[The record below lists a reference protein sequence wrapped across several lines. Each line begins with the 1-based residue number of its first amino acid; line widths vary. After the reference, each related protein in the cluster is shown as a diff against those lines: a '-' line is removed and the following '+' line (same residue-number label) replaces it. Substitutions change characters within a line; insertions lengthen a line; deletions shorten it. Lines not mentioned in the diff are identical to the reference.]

1 MIIYENEELIIP
13 AGIGPTVNTPTGA
26 VITEKKTVTI
36 TRNGITNVVPG
47 SGFNGLSECNIIT
60 EVPTQLNNQKI
71 NVEYTDNGTYKIH
84 PDINHTGIEE
94 VTVQVSTPLPTLQTL
109 TVDCST
115 NAQIIV
121 PDSSFYGLS
130 RVNINPI
137 NGQSKTVT
145 STNVIQ
151 TVRPDEGFD
160 ALSYVTVAP
169 INGQE
174 KRVSAT
180 NQEQTITA
188 DLPFY
193 ALGSVIVNP
202 IDGQEKRVSATNQEQ
217 TITADLPFYAL
228 GSVIVNPID
237 GQTKVVTPSTQEQT
251 ITPDL
256 PYYALGNVIVNAA
269 PTEAKTVK
277 SSDSQQVV
285 TPSGNNVGLSSVT
298 VNPYIL
304 DDKTVDSSTNSQ
316 IITSSEDGL
325 ASVTINPYVLDNKT
339 VDSSTVTQVITSDK
353 DGLQSVT
360 INPYVLESKT
370 VNPSWVDQTITS
382 SANKDGLSSVKVNKV
397 TSDIDPN
404 IAPNNIK
411 LGVSILGV
419 TGQYDPISGIT
430 TQAVNVDSSTNAQK
444 ITATTADYLAEV
456 NIAPYFLDSKTV
468 DASTN
473 DQVVT
478 SDVDGLSSVTVHK
491 AKLQTKSINNYTN
504 ETTDISKTGKFVY
517 IYPDTNYLG
526 FNRIRGSY
534 IYTGRMTVDASTND
548 VVYTRRDYFQQPP
561 YNLSSDFASSYTRIK
576 DVKVNKVTAAIDSNI
591 QAGNIKSGVTILG
604 VTGNFQGGDLTTMTV
619 DSSSNGATYYVPN
632 GYYGFSQFSVEPYT
646 LQDKT
651 VNASTISQNIT
662 ADNDYNGLG
671 TVTIKPVTASI
682 DSDIK
687 ASNIK
692 QGVTILGV
700 NGSVVEAEYDAIY
713 ARLQA
718 F

>member
-47 SGFNGLSECNIIT
+47 SGFTGLSECNIIT
-60 EVPTQLNNQKI
+60 EVPTQINNQKV

-202 IDGQEKRVSATNQEQ
+202 IDGQ
-217 TITADLPFYAL
+217 
-228 GSVIVNPID
+228 
-237 GQTKVVTPSTQEQT
+237 TKVVTPSTQEQT

-325 ASVTINPYVLDNKT
+325 ASVTINPYVLDSKT
-339 VDSSTVTQVITSDK
+339 VDSSTVTQIITSDE

-370 VNPSWVDQTITS
+370 VNPSWVDQTITP

-419 TGQYDPISGIT
+419 TGQYDPVSGIT
-430 TQAVNVDSSTNAQK
+430 TQTVNVDSSINAQK

-478 SDVDGLSSVTVHK
+478 SDVDGLSSVTVRK

-534 IYTGRMTVDASTND
+534 IYTDRMTVDASTND
-548 VVYTRRDYFQQPP
+548 VVYTRRNYFQQPP

-604 VTGNFQGGDLTTMTV
+604 VTGTFQGGDLTTMTV
-619 DSSSNGATYYVPN
+619 NPSTSPVTYSVPE
-632 GYYGFSQFSVEPYT
+632 GYYGISQFTVQPYT
-646 LQDKT
+646 LQNKT
-651 VNASTISQNIT
+651 VTPSKSVQQIT
-662 ADNDYNGLG
+662 ADSQYNGLG
-671 TVTIKPVTASI
+671 TVTVNATTASV
-682 DSDIK
+682 DSNIQ

-692 QGVTILGV
+692 NGVTILGV
-700 NGSVVEAEYDAIY
+700 TGSVIEAEYDEIY

>member
-13 AGIGPTVNTPTGA
+13 TGIGPTVNTPTGA

-47 SGFNGLSECNIIT
+47 SGFTGLSECNIIT
-60 EVPTQLNNQKI
+60 EVPTQINNQKV

-193 ALGSVIVNP
+193 ALGSVI
-202 IDGQEKRVSATNQEQ
+202 I
-217 TITADLPFYAL
+217 
-228 GSVIVNPID
+228 NPID
-237 GQTKVVTPSTQEQT
+237 GQTKVVTPSTQDQT

-256 PYYALGNVIVNAA
+256 PYYALGNVIVTAA

-339 VDSSTVTQVITSDK
+339 VDSSTVTQVITSDE

-360 INPYVLESKT
+360 INPYVLESKI
-370 VNPSWVDQTITS
+370 VNPSWVDQTITP

-456 NIAPYFLDSKTV
+456 NIAPYVLDSKTV

-478 SDVDGLSSVTVHK
+478 SDVDGLSSVTVNK
-491 AKLQTKSINNYTN
+491 AKLQTKNINNYTN
-504 ETTDISKTGKFVY
+504 ETTDISKTGKLVY

-534 IYTGRMTVDASTND
+534 IYTARMTVDASTND

-561 YNLSSDFASSYTRIK
+561 YNLSSDFASYDTRIK

-591 QAGNIKSGVTILG
+591 QSGNIKSGVTILG
-604 VTGNFQGGDLTTMTV
+604 VTGNFQGGDLTTITV
-619 DSSSNGATYYVPN
+619 DSSINSATYYVPN
-632 GYYGFSQFSVEPYT
+632 GYYGFSQFSVEPYV

-651 VNASTISQNIT
+651 VNASTISQRIT

-700 NGSVVEAEYDAIY
+700 NGSVVEAEYDEIY

>member
-1 MIIYENEELIIP
+1 MIIYENEELVIP
-13 AGIGPTVNTPTGA
+13 SGIGPTVNTPTGA

-47 SGFNGLSECNIIT
+47 SGFTGLSECNIIT
-60 EVPTQLNNQKI
+60 EVPTQINNQKV

-202 IDGQEKRVSATNQEQ
+202 IDGQ
-217 TITADLPFYAL
+217 
-228 GSVIVNPID
+228 
-237 GQTKVVTPSTQEQT
+237 TKVVTPSTQEQT

-277 SSDSQQVV
+277 SSDTQQVV

-304 DDKTVDSSTNSQ
+304 DDKTVDSSTVTQ

-339 VDSSTVTQVITSDK
+339 VDSSTVTQVITSDE

-370 VNPSWVDQTITS
+370 VNPSWVDQTITP

-419 TGQYDPISGIT
+419 TGQYDPVSGIT

-456 NIAPYFLDSKTV
+456 NIAPYVLDSKTV

-478 SDVDGLSSVTVHK
+478 SDVDGLSSVTVRK

-504 ETTDISKTGKFVY
+504 ETTDISKTGKPVY

-534 IYTGRMTVDASTND
+534 IYTARMTVDASTND

-561 YNLSSDFASSYTRIK
+561 YNLSSDFANSYTRIR

-591 QAGNIKSGVTILG
+591 QPGNIKSGVSILG
-604 VTGNFQGGDLTTMTV
+604 VTGTFQGGDLTTMTV
-619 DSSSNGATYYVPN
+619 NPSTSPVTYSVPE
-632 GYYGFSQFSVEPYT
+632 GYYGISQFTVQPYT
-646 LQDKT
+646 LQNKT
-651 VNASTISQNIT
+651 VTPSKSVQQIT
-662 ADNDYNGLG
+662 ADSQYNGLG
-671 TVTIKPVTASI
+671 TVTVNATTSSV
-682 DSDIK
+682 DSNIQ

-692 QGVTILGV
+692 NGVTILGV
-700 NGSVVEAEYDAIY
+700 TGSVIEAEYDEIY

>member
-1 MIIYENEELIIP
+1 MIIYEDEELVIP
-13 AGIGPTVNTPTGA
+13 SGIGPTVNTESGE
-26 VITEKKTVTI
+26 VILDRKTVSI
-36 TRNGITNVVPG
+36 TKNGTVKVVPG
-47 SGFNGLSECNIIT
+47 SGYNGISECNIIT
-60 EVPTQLNNQKI
+60 NVPTQINNQGKEI
-71 NVEYTDNGTYKIH
+71 TCQSNGNYTVV
-84 PDINHTGIEE
+84 PDINHTGLDN
-94 VTVQVSTPLPTLQTL
+94 VKVKVRVPDPVYQTKTVS
-109 TVDCST
+109 ST
-115 NAQIIV
+115 NQ
-121 PDSSFYGLS
+121 
-130 RVNINPI
+130 
-137 NGQSKTVT
+137 T
-145 STNVIQ
+145 Q
-151 TVRPDEGFD
+151 TVGPDEGFD
-160 ALSYVTVAP
+160 AINNIIVAP
-169 INGQE
+169 INGQ
-174 KRVSAT
+174 
-180 NQEQTITA
+180 N
-188 DLPFY
+188 
-193 ALGSVIVNP
+193 
-202 IDGQEKRVSATNQEQ
+202 
-217 TITADLPFYAL
+217 
-228 GSVIVNPID
+228 
-237 GQTKVVTPSTQEQT
+237 KVVLPTTQSQT
-251 ITPDL
+251 VIADL
-256 PYYALGNVIVNAA
+256 PYYALSSVIVQAA
-269 PTEAKTVK
+269 PTEERTIK
-277 SSDSQQVV
+277 SSNSQQVV

-298 VNPYIL
+298 VDPYIL
-304 DDKTVDSSTNSQ
+304 DDKTVDSSTVTQ
-316 IITSSEDGL
+316 VITSSEDGL

-370 VNPSWVDQTITS
+370 VNPSWVDQTITP

-430 TQAVNVDSSTNAQK
+430 TQTVNVDSSTSAQK

-456 NIAPYFLDSKTV
+456 NIAPYVLDSKTV

-478 SDVDGLSSVTVHK
+478 SDVDGLSSVTVRK
-491 AKLQTKSINNYTN
+491 AKLQTKNINNYTN
-504 ETTDISKTGKFVY
+504 ETTDISKAGRSVY
-517 IYPDTNYLG
+517 IYPDNNYLG
-526 FNRIRGSY
+526 FNRIWGNY
-534 IYTGRMTVDASTND
+534 IYTARMTVDASTND

-561 YNLSSDFASSYTRIK
+561 YNLSSGIADSYTRIK

-604 VTGNFQGGDLTTMTV
+604 VTGNFQGGDLTTITV
-619 DSSSNGATYYVPN
+619 DSSINGATYYVPD
-632 GYYGFSQFSVEPYT
+632 GYYGFSQFSVEPYV

-651 VNASTISQNIT
+651 VNASTISQRIT
-662 ADNDYNGLG
+662 ADNEYNGLG

-700 NGSVVEAEYDAIY
+700 NGSVVEADYDAIY

>member
-47 SGFNGLSECNIIT
+47 SGFTGLSECNIIT
-60 EVPTQLNNQKI
+60 EVPTQINNQKV

-193 ALGSVIVNP
+193 ALGSVI
-202 IDGQEKRVSATNQEQ
+202 I
-217 TITADLPFYAL
+217 
-228 GSVIVNPID
+228 NPID

-304 DDKTVDSSTNSQ
+304 DDKTVDSSTATQ
-316 IITSSEDGL
+316 VITSSEDGL

-339 VDSSTVTQVITSDK
+339 VDSSTVTQVITSDE

-370 VNPSWVDQTITS
+370 VNPSWVDQTITP

-419 TGQYDPISGIT
+419 TGQYDPVSGIT

-491 AKLQTKSINNYTN
+491 AKLQTKRINNYTN
-504 ETTDISKTGKFVY
+504 ETTDISKTGKSVY

-526 FNRIRGSY
+526 FNRIAGSY
-534 IYTGRMTVDASTND
+534 IYTARMTVDASTND

-561 YNLSSDFASSYTRIK
+561 YNLSSDFANSYTRIR

-604 VTGNFQGGDLTTMTV
+604 VTGNFQGGDLTTITV
-619 DSSSNGATYYVPN
+619 DSSINSATYYVPN
-632 GYYGFSQFSVEPYT
+632 GYYGFSQFSVEPYI

-651 VNASTISQNIT
+651 VTPSKSVQQIT
-662 ADNDYNGLG
+662 ADSQYNGLG
-671 TVTIKPVTASI
+671 TVTVNAITSSV
-682 DSDIK
+682 DSNIQ

-692 QGVTILGV
+692 NGVTILGV
-700 NGSVVEAEYDAIY
+700 TGSVIEAEYDEIY

>member
-13 AGIGPTVNTPTGA
+13 TGIGPTVNTPTGA

-47 SGFNGLSECNIIT
+47 SGFTGLSECNIIT
-60 EVPTQLNNQKI
+60 EVPTQINNQKV

-137 NGQSKTVT
+137 NGQSKTVA
-145 STNVIQ
+145 STNVVQ

-193 ALGSVIVNP
+193 ALGSVI
-202 IDGQEKRVSATNQEQ
+202 I
-217 TITADLPFYAL
+217 
-228 GSVIVNPID
+228 NPID

-256 PYYALGNVIVNAA
+256 PYYALENVIVNAA

-277 SSDSQQVV
+277 SSDTQQVV

-325 ASVTINPYVLDNKT
+325 ASVTINPYVLDSKT
-339 VDSSTVTQVITSDK
+339 VDSSTVTQIITSDE

-360 INPYVLESKT
+360 INPYVLESKI
-370 VNPSWVDQTITS
+370 VNPSWVDQTITP
-382 SANKDGLSSVKVNKV
+382 SANKDALSSVKVNKV
-397 TSDIDPN
+397 TSSIDPN

-478 SDVDGLSSVTVHK
+478 SDVDGLSSVTVNK

-504 ETTDISKTGKFVY
+504 ETTDISQTGKSVY

-534 IYTGRMTVDASTND
+534 IYTARMTVDASTND

-561 YNLSSDFASSYTRIK
+561 YNLSSDFASSYTRIR
-576 DVKVNKVTAAIDSNI
+576 DVKVNKVTASIDSNI
-591 QAGNIKSGVTILG
+591 QPGNIKSGVSILG
-604 VTGNFQGGDLTTMTV
+604 VAGTFQGGDLTTMTV
-619 DSSSNGATYYVPN
+619 NPSTSPVTYSVPQ
-632 GYYGFSQFSVEPYT
+632 GYYGISQFTVQPYT
-646 LQDKT
+646 LQNKT
-651 VNASTISQNIT
+651 VTPSKSVQQIT
-662 ADNDYNGLG
+662 ADSQYNGLG
-671 TVTIKPVTASI
+671 TVTVNATTSSV
-682 DSDIK
+682 DSNIQ

-692 QGVTILGV
+692 NGVTILGV
-700 NGSVVEAEYDAIY
+700 TGSVIEAEYDEIY

>member
-47 SGFNGLSECNIIT
+47 SGFTGLSECNIIT
-60 EVPTQLNNQKI
+60 EVPTQLNNQKV

-145 STNVIQ
+145 STNVVQ

-188 DLPFY
+188 DLPY
-193 ALGSVIVNP
+193 
-202 IDGQEKRVSATNQEQ
+202 
-217 TITADLPFYAL
+217 YAL

-277 SSDSQQVV
+277 SSETQQVV

-325 ASVTINPYVLDNKT
+325 ASVTINPYVLDSKT
-339 VDSSTVTQVITSDK
+339 VDSSTVTQVITSDE

-370 VNPSWVDQTITS
+370 VNPSWVDQTITP

-430 TQAVNVDSSTNAQK
+430 TQTVNVDSSTNVQK

-456 NIAPYFLDSKTV
+456 NIAPYVLDSKTV

-478 SDVDGLSSVTVHK
+478 SDVDGLSSVTVNK

-504 ETTDISKTGKFVY
+504 ETTDISKTGKPVY

-526 FNRIRGSY
+526 FNRIKGSY
-534 IYTGRMTVDASTND
+534 IYTARMTVDASTND
-548 VVYTRRDYFQQPP
+548 VVYTRRNYFQQPP
-561 YNLSSDFASSYTRIK
+561 YSLSSEFANSYTRIK

-604 VTGNFQGGDLTTMTV
+604 VTGTFQGGALTTMTV
-619 DSSSNGATYYVPN
+619 NPSTSPVTYSVPE
-632 GYYGFSQFSVEPYT
+632 GYYGISQFTVQPYT
-646 LQDKT
+646 LQNKT
-651 VNASTISQNIT
+651 VTPSKSVQQIT
-662 ADNDYNGLG
+662 ADSQYNGLG
-671 TVTIKPVTASI
+671 TVTVNATTASV
-682 DSDIK
+682 DSNIQ

-692 QGVTILGV
+692 NGVTILGV
-700 NGSVVEAEYDAIY
+700 TGSVIEAEYDEIY

>member
-1 MIIYENEELIIP
+1 MIIYENEELVIP

-47 SGFNGLSECNIIT
+47 SGFTGLSECNIIT
-60 EVPTQLNNQKI
+60 EVPTQINNQKV

-115 NAQIIV
+115 YAQIIV

-145 STNVIQ
+145 STDVIQ

-169 INGQE
+169 IN
-174 KRVSAT
+174 
-180 NQEQTITA
+180 
-188 DLPFY
+188 
-193 ALGSVIVNP
+193 
-202 IDGQEKRVSATNQEQ
+202 GQEKRVSATNQEQ

-304 DDKTVDSSTNSQ
+304 DDKTVDSSTVTQ

-325 ASVTINPYVLDNKT
+325 ASVTINPYVLDSKT
-339 VDSSTVTQVITSDK
+339 VDSSTVTQVITSDE

-370 VNPSWVDQTITS
+370 VNPSWVDQTITP

-478 SDVDGLSSVTVHK
+478 SDVDGLSSVTVRK
-491 AKLQTKSINNYTN
+491 AKLQTRSINNYTN
-504 ETTDISKTGKFVY
+504 ETTDISKTGKLVY

-534 IYTGRMTVDASTND
+534 IYTARMTVDASTND

-561 YNLSSDFASSYTRIK
+561 YNLSSDFANSYTRIR

-591 QAGNIKSGVTILG
+591 QPGNIKSGVSILG
-604 VTGNFQGGDLTTMTV
+604 VTGTFQGGDLTTMTV
-619 DSSSNGATYYVPN
+619 NPSTSPVTYSVPE
-632 GYYGFSQFSVEPYT
+632 GYYGISQFTVQPYT
-646 LQDKT
+646 LQNKT
-651 VNASTISQNIT
+651 VTPSKSVQQIT
-662 ADNDYNGLG
+662 ADSQYNGLG
-671 TVTIKPVTASI
+671 TVTVNATTSSV
-682 DSDIK
+682 DSNIQ

-692 QGVTILGV
+692 NGVTILGV
-700 NGSVVEAEYDAIY
+700 TGSVIEAEYDEIY

>member
-47 SGFNGLSECNIIT
+47 SGFTGLSECNIIT
-60 EVPTQLNNQKI
+60 EVPTQINNQKV

-160 ALSYVTVAP
+160 ALSYVTVA
-169 INGQE
+169 
-174 KRVSAT
+174 
-180 NQEQTITA
+180 
-188 DLPFY
+188 
-193 ALGSVIVNP
+193 P

-370 VNPSWVDQTITS
+370 VNPSWVDQTITP

-419 TGQYDPISGIT
+419 TGQYDPVSGIT
-430 TQAVNVDSSTNAQK
+430 TQSVNVDSSTNAQK

-456 NIAPYFLDSKTV
+456 NIAPYVLDSKTV

-478 SDVDGLSSVTVHK
+478 SDVDGLSSVTVRK

-504 ETTDISKTGKFVY
+504 ETTDISKTGKPVY

-534 IYTGRMTVDASTND
+534 IYTARMTVDASTND

-561 YNLSSDFASSYTRIK
+561 YNLSSDFANSYTRIK

-591 QAGNIKSGVTILG
+591 QPGNIKSGVSILG
-604 VTGNFQGGDLTTMTV
+604 VTGTFQGGDLTTMTV
-619 DSSSNGATYYVPN
+619 NPSTSPVTYSVPE
-632 GYYGFSQFSVEPYT
+632 GYYGISQFTVQPYT
-646 LQDKT
+646 LQNKT
-651 VNASTISQNIT
+651 VTPSKSVQQIT
-662 ADNDYNGLG
+662 ADSQYNGLG
-671 TVTIKPVTASI
+671 TVTVNATTASV
-682 DSDIK
+682 DSNIQ

-692 QGVTILGV
+692 NGVTILGV
-700 NGSVVEAEYDAIY
+700 TGSVIEAEYDEIY

>member
-1 MIIYENEELIIP
+1 MIIYEDEELVIP
-13 AGIGPTVNTPTGA
+13 SGIGPTVNTESGE
-26 VITEKKTVTI
+26 VILDRKTVSI
-36 TRNGITNVVPG
+36 TKNGTVKVVPG
-47 SGFNGLSECNIIT
+47 SGYNGISECNIIT
-60 EVPTQLNNQKI
+60 NVPTQINNQGKEI
-71 NVEYTDNGTYKIH
+71 TCQSNGNYTVV
-84 PDINHTGIEE
+84 PDINHTGLDN
-94 VTVQVSTPLPTLQTL
+94 VKVKVRVPDPVYQTKTVS
-109 TVDCST
+109 ST
-115 NAQIIV
+115 NQ
-121 PDSSFYGLS
+121 
-130 RVNINPI
+130 
-137 NGQSKTVT
+137 T
-145 STNVIQ
+145 Q
-151 TVRPDEGFD
+151 TVGPDEGFD
-160 ALSYVTVAP
+160 AINNIIVAP
-169 INGQE
+169 INGQ
-174 KRVSAT
+174 
-180 NQEQTITA
+180 N
-188 DLPFY
+188 
-193 ALGSVIVNP
+193 
-202 IDGQEKRVSATNQEQ
+202 
-217 TITADLPFYAL
+217 
-228 GSVIVNPID
+228 
-237 GQTKVVTPSTQEQT
+237 KVVSPTTQSQT
-251 ITPDL
+251 VIADL
-256 PYYALGNVIVNAA
+256 PYYALSSVTVQAA
-269 PTEAKTVK
+269 PTEARTVK

-298 VNPYIL
+298 VDPYIL
-304 DDKTVDSSTNSQ
+304 DDKTVDSSTVTQ
-316 IITSSEDGL
+316 VITSSEDGL

-370 VNPSWVDQTITS
+370 VNPSWVDQTITP

-404 IAPNNIK
+404 ITPNNIK

-419 TGQYDPISGIT
+419 DGRYDPISGIT
-430 TQAVNVDSSTNAQK
+430 TETVTVDSSTAAQK
-444 ITATTADYLAEV
+444 VTATSSDYLSEV
-456 NIAPYFLDSKTV
+456 NIRPYTLDYKTV

-491 AKLQTKSINNYTN
+491 AKLQTKSINNYTF
-504 ETTDISKTGKFVY
+504 ETTDISKAGSSMY

-526 FNRIRGSY
+526 FNRIWGNY
-534 IYTGRMTVDASTND
+534 IYTARMTVDASTND

-561 YNLSSDFASSYTRIK
+561 YNLSSGIADSYTRIK

-604 VTGNFQGGDLTTMTV
+604 VTGNFQGGDLTTITV
-619 DSSSNGATYYVPN
+619 DSSSNSATYYVPD
-632 GYYGFSQFSVEPYT
+632 GYYGFSQFSVEPYV

-651 VNASTISQNIT
+651 VNASTISQRIT
-662 ADNDYNGLG
+662 ADNEYNGLG

-682 DSDIK
+682 DSNIK

-700 NGSVVEAEYDAIY
+700 NGSVVEADYDAIY

>member
-1 MIIYENEELIIP
+1 MIIYEDEELVIP
-13 AGIGPTVNTPTGA
+13 SGIGPTVNTESGE
-26 VITEKKTVTI
+26 VILDRKTVSI
-36 TRNGITNVVPG
+36 TKNGTVKVVPG
-47 SGFNGLSECNIIT
+47 SGYNGISECNIIT
-60 EVPTQLNNQKI
+60 NVPTQINNQGKEI
-71 NVEYTDNGTYKIH
+71 TCQSNGNYTVV
-84 PDINHTGIEE
+84 PDINHTGLDN
-94 VTVQVSTPLPTLQTL
+94 VKVKVRVPDPVYQTKTVS
-109 TVDCST
+109 ST
-115 NAQIIV
+115 NQ
-121 PDSSFYGLS
+121 
-130 RVNINPI
+130 
-137 NGQSKTVT
+137 T
-145 STNVIQ
+145 Q
-151 TVRPDEGFD
+151 TVGPDEGFD
-160 ALSYVTVAP
+160 AINNIIVAP
-169 INGQE
+169 INGQ
-174 KRVSAT
+174 
-180 NQEQTITA
+180 N
-188 DLPFY
+188 
-193 ALGSVIVNP
+193 
-202 IDGQEKRVSATNQEQ
+202 
-217 TITADLPFYAL
+217 
-228 GSVIVNPID
+228 
-237 GQTKVVTPSTQEQT
+237 KVVSPTKQSQT
-251 ITPDL
+251 VIADL
-256 PYYALGNVIVNAA
+256 PYYALSSVIVQAA
-269 PTEAKTVK
+269 PTEVRTIK
-277 SSDSQQVV
+277 SSNSQQVV

-298 VNPYIL
+298 VDPYIL

-339 VDSSTVTQVITSDK
+339 VDSSTVSQVITSDE

-370 VNPSWVDQTITS
+370 VNPSWVDQTITP

-404 IAPNNIK
+404 ITPNNIK

-419 TGQYDPISGIT
+419 DGRYDPISGIT
-430 TQAVNVDSSTNAQK
+430 TESVTVDSSTAAQK
-444 ITATTADYLAEV
+444 VTATSSDYLSEV
-456 NIAPYFLDSKTV
+456 NIRPYTLDYKTV

-478 SDVDGLSSVTVHK
+478 SDVDGLSSVTVNK
-491 AKLQTKSINNYTN
+491 AKLQTKRINNYTN
-504 ETTDISKTGKFVY
+504 ETIDISKAGRPDY
-517 IYPDTNYLG
+517 MYPDPNYLG
-526 FNRIRGSY
+526 FNRISGNY

-561 YNLSSDFASSYTRIK
+561 YNLPSEIADSYTRIR

-604 VTGNFQGGDLTTMTV
+604 VTGNFQGGDLTTITV
-619 DSSSNGATYYVPN
+619 DSSINGATYYVPN
-632 GYYGFSQFSVEPYT
+632 GYYGFSQFSVEPYA

-651 VNASTISQNIT
+651 VNASTISQKIT

-700 NGSVVEAEYDAIY
+700 NGSVVEADYDAIY

>member
-47 SGFNGLSECNIIT
+47 SGFTGLSECNIIT
-60 EVPTQLNNQKI
+60 EVPTQLNNQKV

-145 STNVIQ
+145 STNVVQ

-169 INGQE
+169 IN
-174 KRVSAT
+174 
-180 NQEQTITA
+180 
-188 DLPFY
+188 
-193 ALGSVIVNP
+193 
-202 IDGQEKRVSATNQEQ
+202 GQEKRVSATNQEQ

-277 SSDSQQVV
+277 SSETQQVV

-304 DDKTVDSSTNSQ
+304 DDKTVDSSTVTQ

-325 ASVTINPYVLDNKT
+325 ASVTINPYVLDSKT

-353 DGLQSVT
+353 DGLQAVT

-370 VNPSWVDQTITS
+370 VNPSWVDQTITP

-491 AKLQTKSINNYTN
+491 AKLQTRRINNYTFD
-504 ETTDISKTGKFVY
+504 TTDISKAGKGVF

-526 FNRIRGSY
+526 FNRIAGSY
-534 IYTGRMTVDASTND
+534 IYTARMTVDASTND
-548 VVYTRRDYFQQPP
+548 VVYTRRNYFQQPP
-561 YNLSSDFASSYTRIK
+561 YNLSSDAADSYTKIR

-619 DSSSNGATYYVPN
+619 DSSSNGATYYVPD
-632 GYYGFSQFSVEPYT
+632 GYYGFSQFSVEPYV

-651 VNASTISQNIT
+651 VNASTISQSIK

>member
-1 MIIYENEELIIP
+1 MIIYEDEELVIP
-13 AGIGPTVNTPTGA
+13 SGIGPTVNTESGE
-26 VITEKKTVTI
+26 VILDRKTVSI
-36 TRNGITNVVPG
+36 TKNGTVKVVPG
-47 SGFNGLSECNIIT
+47 SGYNGISECNIIT
-60 EVPTQLNNQKI
+60 NVPTQINNQGKEI
-71 NVEYTDNGTYKIH
+71 TCQANGNYTVV
-84 PDINHTGIEE
+84 PDINHTGLDNVKIK
-94 VTVQVSTPLPTLQTL
+94 VRVPDPVYQTKTVS
-109 TVDCST
+109 ST
-115 NAQIIV
+115 NQ
-121 PDSSFYGLS
+121 
-130 RVNINPI
+130 
-137 NGQSKTVT
+137 T
-145 STNVIQ
+145 Q
-151 TVRPDEGFD
+151 TVGPDEGFD
-160 ALSYVTVAP
+160 AINNIIVAP
-169 INGQE
+169 IN
-174 KRVSAT
+174 
-180 NQEQTITA
+180 
-188 DLPFY
+188 
-193 ALGSVIVNP
+193 
-202 IDGQEKRVSATNQEQ
+202 GQEKRVSATNQEQ

-298 VNPYIL
+298 IDPYIL

-339 VDSSTVTQVITSDK
+339 VDSSTVTQVITSDE

-370 VNPSWVDQTITS
+370 VNPSWVDQTITP
-382 SANKDGLSSVKVNKV
+382 SANKDALSSVKVNKV
-397 TSDIDPN
+397 TSNIDPN

-430 TQAVNVDSSTNAQK
+430 TQTVNVDSSTNAQK

-456 NIAPYFLDSKTV
+456 NIAPYVLDSKTV

-491 AKLQTKSINNYTN
+491 AKLQTKRINNYTN
-504 ETTDISKTGKFVY
+504 ETTDISKTGKSVY

-526 FNRIRGSY
+526 FNRISGNY
-534 IYTGRMTVDASTND
+534 IYTARMTVDASIND

-604 VTGNFQGGDLTTMTV
+604 VTGNFQGGDLTTITV
-619 DSSSNGATYYVPN
+619 DSSSNSATYYVPD
-632 GYYGFSQFSVEPYT
+632 GYYGFSQFAVEPYV

-651 VNASTISQNIT
+651 VNASTISQRIT

-700 NGSVVEAEYDAIY
+700 NGSVVEADYDAIY

>member
-13 AGIGPTVNTPTGA
+13 TGIGPTVNTPTGA

-47 SGFNGLSECNIIT
+47 SGFTGLSECNIIT
-60 EVPTQLNNQKI
+60 EVPTQINNQKV

-193 ALGSVIVNP
+193 ALGSVI
-202 IDGQEKRVSATNQEQ
+202 I
-217 TITADLPFYAL
+217 
-228 GSVIVNPID
+228 NPID
-237 GQTKVVTPSTQEQT
+237 GQTKVVTPSTQDQT

-256 PYYALGNVIVNAA
+256 PYYALGNVIVTAA

-339 VDSSTVTQVITSDK
+339 VDSSTVTQIITSDE

-370 VNPSWVDQTITS
+370 VNPSWVDQTITP

-430 TQAVNVDSSTNAQK
+430 TQTVNVDSSTNAQK

-456 NIAPYFLDSKTV
+456 NIAPYVLDSKTV

-478 SDVDGLSSVTVHK
+478 SDVDGLSSVTVNK
-491 AKLQTKSINNYTN
+491 AKLQTKNINNYTN
-504 ETTDISKTGKFVY
+504 ETTDISKTGKLVY

-534 IYTGRMTVDASTND
+534 IYTARMTVDASTND

-561 YNLSSDFASSYTRIK
+561 YNLSSDFASYDTRIK

-591 QAGNIKSGVTILG
+591 QSGNIKSGVTILG
-604 VTGNFQGGDLTTMTV
+604 VTGNFQGGDLTTITV
-619 DSSSNGATYYVPN
+619 DSSINSATYYVPN
-632 GYYGFSQFSVEPYT
+632 GYYGFSQFSVEPYV

-651 VNASTISQNIT
+651 VNASTISQRIT

-700 NGSVVEAEYDAIY
+700 NGSVVEAEYDEIY

>member
-1 MIIYENEELIIP
+1 MIIYENEELVIP
-13 AGIGPTVNTPTGA
+13 TGIGPTVNTPTGA

-47 SGFNGLSECNIIT
+47 SGFTGLSECNIIT
-60 EVPTQLNNQKI
+60 EVPTQINNQKV

-160 ALSYVTVAP
+160 ALSCVTVAP
-169 INGQE
+169 IN
-174 KRVSAT
+174 
-180 NQEQTITA
+180 
-188 DLPFY
+188 
-193 ALGSVIVNP
+193 
-202 IDGQEKRVSATNQEQ
+202 GQEKRVSATNQEQ

-277 SSDSQQVV
+277 SSETQQVV

-325 ASVTINPYVLDNKT
+325 ASVTINPYVLDKKT

-370 VNPSWVDQTITS
+370 VNPSWVDQTITP
-382 SANKDGLSSVKVNKV
+382 SANKDALSSVKVNKV

-430 TQAVNVDSSTNAQK
+430 TQTVNVDSSTNAQK

-456 NIAPYFLDSKTV
+456 NIAPYVLDSKTV

-478 SDVDGLSSVTVHK
+478 SDVDGLSSVTVNK

-504 ETTDISKTGKFVY
+504 ETTDISKTGNSVY

-534 IYTGRMTVDASTND
+534 IYTARMTVDASTND
-548 VVYTRRDYFQQPP
+548 VVYTRRNYFQQPP

-591 QAGNIKSGVTILG
+591 QPGNIKSGVSILG
-604 VTGNFQGGDLTTMTV
+604 VAGTFQGGDLTTMTV
-619 DSSSNGATYYVPN
+619 NPSTSPVTYSVPQ
-632 GYYGFSQFSVEPYT
+632 GYYGISQFTVQPYT
-646 LQDKT
+646 LQNKT
-651 VNASTISQNIT
+651 VTPSKSVQQIT
-662 ADNDYNGLG
+662 ADSQYNGLG
-671 TVTIKPVTASI
+671 TVTVNATTSSV
-682 DSDIK
+682 DSNIQ

-692 QGVTILGV
+692 NGVTILGV
-700 NGSVVEAEYDAIY
+700 TGSVIEAEYDVIY

>member
-1 MIIYENEELIIP
+1 MIIYEDEELVIP
-13 AGIGPTVNTPTGA
+13 SGIGPTVNTESGE
-26 VITEKKTVTI
+26 VILDRKTVSI
-36 TRNGITNVVPG
+36 TKNGTVKVVPG
-47 SGFNGLSECNIIT
+47 SGYNGISECNIIT
-60 EVPTQLNNQKI
+60 NVPTQINNQGKEI
-71 NVEYTDNGTYKIH
+71 TCQANGNYTVV
-84 PDINHTGIEE
+84 PDINHTGLDN
-94 VTVQVSTPLPTLQTL
+94 VKVKVRVPDPVYQTKTVS
-109 TVDCST
+109 ST
-115 NAQIIV
+115 NQ
-121 PDSSFYGLS
+121 
-130 RVNINPI
+130 
-137 NGQSKTVT
+137 T
-145 STNVIQ
+145 Q
-151 TVRPDEGFD
+151 TVGPDEGFD
-160 ALSYVTVAP
+160 AINNIIVAP
-169 INGQE
+169 INGQ
-174 KRVSAT
+174 
-180 NQEQTITA
+180 N
-188 DLPFY
+188 
-193 ALGSVIVNP
+193 
-202 IDGQEKRVSATNQEQ
+202 
-217 TITADLPFYAL
+217 
-228 GSVIVNPID
+228 
-237 GQTKVVTPSTQEQT
+237 KVVSPTTQSQT
-251 ITPDL
+251 VIADL
-256 PYYALGNVIVNAA
+256 PYYALSSVTVQAA

-277 SSDSQQVV
+277 SSDTQQVV

-304 DDKTVDSSTNSQ
+304 DDKTVDSSTVTQ

-325 ASVTINPYVLDNKT
+325 ASVTINPYVLDSKT
-339 VDSSTVTQVITSDK
+339 VDSSTVTQVITSDE

-370 VNPSWVDQTITS
+370 VNPSWVDQTITP
-382 SANKDGLSSVKVNKV
+382 SANKDGLSSVKVNKA

-430 TQAVNVDSSTNAQK
+430 TQTVNVDSSTNAQK

-456 NIAPYFLDSKTV
+456 NIAPYVLDSKTV

-491 AKLQTKSINNYTN
+491 AKLQTKNINNYTY
-504 ETTDISKTGKFVY
+504 ETIDISKTGKGVY

-526 FNRIRGSY
+526 FNRIAGSY
-534 IYTGRMTVDASTND
+534 IYTARMTVDASTND

-561 YNLSSDFASSYTRIK
+561 YNLPSGFADSYTRIR

-604 VTGNFQGGDLTTMTV
+604 VTGNFQGGDLTTITV
-619 DSSSNGATYYVPN
+619 DSSSNSATYYVPD
-632 GYYGFSQFSVEPYT
+632 GYYGFSQFSVEPYV

-651 VNASTISQNIT
+651 VNASTISQRIT
-662 ADNDYNGLG
+662 ADNNYNGLG
-671 TVTIKPVTASI
+671 TVTIKPVTARI
-682 DSDIK
+682 DSNIK

-700 NGSVVEAEYDAIY
+700 NGSVVEADYDAIY

>member
-13 AGIGPTVNTPTGA
+13 TGIGPTVNTPTGA

-47 SGFNGLSECNIIT
+47 SGFTGLSECNIIT
-60 EVPTQLNNQKI
+60 EVPTQINNQKV

-188 DLPFY
+188 DLPYY
-193 ALGSVIVNP
+193 ALGSVIINP
-202 IDGQEKRVSATNQEQ
+202 IN
-217 TITADLPFYAL
+217 
-228 GSVIVNPID
+228 

-277 SSDSQQVV
+277 SSDTQQVV

-339 VDSSTVTQVITSDK
+339 VDSSTVTQVITSDE

-370 VNPSWVDQTITS
+370 VNPSWVDQTITP

-430 TQAVNVDSSTNAQK
+430 TQTVNVDSSTNAQK

-478 SDVDGLSSVTVHK
+478 SDVDGLSSVTVRK

-534 IYTGRMTVDASTND
+534 IYTDRMTVDASTND

-561 YNLSSDFASSYTRIK
+561 YNLSSDFASSYTRIR

-604 VTGNFQGGDLTTMTV
+604 VTGTFQGGDLTTMTV
-619 DSSSNGATYYVPN
+619 NPSTSPVTYSVPE
-632 GYYGFSQFSVEPYT
+632 GYYGISQFTVQPYT
-646 LQDKT
+646 LQNKT
-651 VNASTISQNIT
+651 VTPSKSVQQIT
-662 ADNDYNGLG
+662 ADSQYNGLG
-671 TVTIKPVTASI
+671 TVTVNATTASV
-682 DSDIK
+682 DSNIQ

-692 QGVTILGV
+692 NGVTILGV
-700 NGSVVEAEYDAIY
+700 TGSVIEAEYDEIY

>member
-1 MIIYENEELIIP
+1 MIIYENEELVIP
-13 AGIGPTVNTPTGA
+13 TGIGPTVNTPTGA

-47 SGFNGLSECNIIT
+47 SGFTGLSECNIIT
-60 EVPTQLNNQKI
+60 EVPTQINNQKV

-169 INGQE
+169 IN
-174 KRVSAT
+174 
-180 NQEQTITA
+180 
-188 DLPFY
+188 
-193 ALGSVIVNP
+193 
-202 IDGQEKRVSATNQEQ
+202 GQEKRVSATNQEQ

-370 VNPSWVDQTITS
+370 VNPSWVDQTITP
-382 SANKDGLSSVKVNKV
+382 SANKDALSSVKVNKV
-397 TSDIDPN
+397 TSSIDPN
-404 IAPNNIK
+404 ITPNNIK

-430 TQAVNVDSSTNAQK
+430 TQTVNVDSSTNVQK

-456 NIAPYFLDSKTV
+456 NIAPYVLDSKTV

-478 SDVDGLSSVTVHK
+478 SDVDGLSSVTVRK

-504 ETTDISKTGKFVY
+504 ETTDISKTGKPVY

-534 IYTGRMTVDASTND
+534 IYTARMTVDASTND
-548 VVYTRRDYFQQPP
+548 VVYTRRNYFQQPP

-591 QAGNIKSGVTILG
+591 QPGNIKSGVSILG
-604 VTGNFQGGDLTTMTV
+604 VAGTFQGGDLTTMTV
-619 DSSSNGATYYVPN
+619 NPSTSPVTYSVPQ
-632 GYYGFSQFSVEPYT
+632 GYYGISQFTVQPYT
-646 LQDKT
+646 LQNKT
-651 VNASTISQNIT
+651 VTPSKSVQQIT
-662 ADNDYNGLG
+662 ADSQYNGLG
-671 TVTIKPVTASI
+671 TVTVNATTSSV
-682 DSDIK
+682 DSNIQ

-692 QGVTILGV
+692 NGVTILGV
-700 NGSVVEAEYDAIY
+700 TGSVIEAEYDEIY

>member
-47 SGFNGLSECNIIT
+47 SGFTGLSECNIIT
-60 EVPTQLNNQKI
+60 EVPTQINNQKV

-193 ALGSVIVNP
+193 ALGSVIINP
-202 IDGQEKRVSATNQEQ
+202 IN
-217 TITADLPFYAL
+217 
-228 GSVIVNPID
+228 

-277 SSDSQQVV
+277 SSDTQQVV

-339 VDSSTVTQVITSDK
+339 VDSSTVTQVITSDE

-370 VNPSWVDQTITS
+370 VNPSWVDQTITP

-419 TGQYDPISGIT
+419 TGQYDPVSGIT

-504 ETTDISKTGKFVY
+504 ETTDISKTGRGVY

-526 FNRIRGSY
+526 FNRIAGSY
-534 IYTGRMTVDASTND
+534 IYTARMTVDASTND

-561 YNLSSDFASSYTRIK
+561 YNLSSDFANSYTRIK

-591 QAGNIKSGVTILG
+591 QAGNIKSGVSILG
-604 VTGNFQGGDLTTMTV
+604 VTGTFQGGDLTTMTV
-619 DSSSNGATYYVPN
+619 NPSTSPVTYSVPQ
-632 GYYGFSQFSVEPYT
+632 GYYGISQFTVQPYT
-646 LQDKT
+646 LQNKT
-651 VNASTISQNIT
+651 VTPSKSVQQIT
-662 ADNDYNGLG
+662 ADSQYNGLG
-671 TVTIKPVTASI
+671 AVTVNATTSSV
-682 DSDIK
+682 DSNIQ

-692 QGVTILGV
+692 NGVTILGV
-700 NGSVVEAEYDAIY
+700 TGSVIEAEYDEIY

>member
-1 MIIYENEELIIP
+1 MIIYENEELVIP
-13 AGIGPTVNTPTGA
+13 TGIGPTVNTPTGA

-47 SGFNGLSECNIIT
+47 SGFTGLSECNIIT
-60 EVPTQLNNQKI
+60 EVPTQINNQKV

-202 IDGQEKRVSATNQEQ
+202 IDGQ
-217 TITADLPFYAL
+217 
-228 GSVIVNPID
+228 
-237 GQTKVVTPSTQEQT
+237 TKVVTPSTQEQT

-298 VNPYIL
+298 VDPYIL

-339 VDSSTVTQVITSDK
+339 VDSSTVTQVITSDE

-370 VNPSWVDQTITS
+370 VNPSWVDQTITP

-456 NIAPYFLDSKTV
+456 NIAPYVLDSKTV
-468 DASTN
+468 DASTLS
-473 DQVVT
+473 QVIT
-478 SDVDGLSSVTVHK
+478 SEYDGLSSVTVNPAELSGTYVNVHTLETSDASIAAEREYRYPTGSNIGFSNVLLYRFLSK
-491 AKLQTKSINNYTN
+491 GVSLDASINDVTYW
-504 ETTDISKTGKFVY
+504 
-517 IYPDTNYLG
+517 PD
-526 FNRIRGSY
+526 
-534 IYTGRMTVDASTND
+534 D
-548 VVYTRRDYFQQPP
+548 VFANPP
-561 YNLSSDFASSYTRIK
+561 YNYPYAAYKNARFSY
-576 DVKVNKVTAAIDSNI
+576 VKINKVTSNI
-591 QAGNIKSGVTILG
+591 DNNIQPGNIKSGVSILG
-604 VTGNFQGGDLTTMTV
+604 VAGTFQGGDLTTMTV
-619 DSSSNGATYYVPN
+619 NPSTSPVTYSVPE
-632 GYYGFSQFSVEPYT
+632 GYYGISQFTVQPYT
-646 LQDKT
+646 LQNKT
-651 VNASTISQNIT
+651 VTPSKSVQQIT
-662 ADNDYNGLG
+662 ADSQYNGLG
-671 TVTIKPVTASI
+671 TVTVNATTSSV
-682 DSDIK
+682 DSNIQ

-692 QGVTILGV
+692 NGVTILGV

>member
-1 MIIYENEELIIP
+1 MIIYEDEELVIP
-13 AGIGPTVNTPTGA
+13 SGIGPTVNTESGE
-26 VITEKKTVTI
+26 VILDRKTVSI
-36 TRNGITNVVPG
+36 TKNGTVKVVPG
-47 SGFNGLSECNIIT
+47 SGYNGISECNIIT
-60 EVPTQLNNQKI
+60 NVPTQINNQGKEI
-71 NVEYTDNGTYKIH
+71 TCQANGNYTVV
-84 PDINHTGIEE
+84 PDINHTGLDN
-94 VTVQVSTPLPTLQTL
+94 VKVKVRVPDPLYQTKTVS
-109 TVDCST
+109 ST
-115 NAQIIV
+115 NQ
-121 PDSSFYGLS
+121 
-130 RVNINPI
+130 
-137 NGQSKTVT
+137 T
-145 STNVIQ
+145 Q
-151 TVRPDEGFD
+151 TVGPDEGFD
-160 ALSYVTVAP
+160 AINNIIVAP
-169 INGQE
+169 INGQ
-174 KRVSAT
+174 
-180 NQEQTITA
+180 N
-188 DLPFY
+188 
-193 ALGSVIVNP
+193 
-202 IDGQEKRVSATNQEQ
+202 
-217 TITADLPFYAL
+217 
-228 GSVIVNPID
+228 
-237 GQTKVVTPSTQEQT
+237 KVVSPTTQSQT
-251 ITPDL
+251 VIADL
-256 PYYALGNVIVNAA
+256 PYYALSSVIVQAA
-269 PTEAKTVK
+269 PTEARTIK
-277 SSDSQQVV
+277 SSNSQQVV

-298 VNPYIL
+298 VDPYIL

-339 VDSSTVTQVITSDK
+339 IDSSTVTQVITSDE

-370 VNPSWVDQTITS
+370 VNPSWVDQTITP

-404 IAPNNIK
+404 ITPNNIK
-411 LGVSILGV
+411 LGVNILGV
-419 TGQYDPISGIT
+419 DGRYDPISGIT
-430 TQAVNVDSSTNAQK
+430 TESVTVDSSTAAQK
-444 ITATTADYLAEV
+444 VTATSSDYLSEV
-456 NIAPYFLDSKTV
+456 NIRPYTLDYKTV

-478 SDVDGLSSVTVHK
+478 SDVDGLSSVTVNK
-491 AKLQTKSINNYTN
+491 AKLQTKSINNYTF
-504 ETTDISKTGKFVY
+504 ETTDISKAGSSMY

-526 FNRIRGSY
+526 FNRIWGNY
-534 IYTGRMTVDASTND
+534 IYTDRMTVDASTND

-561 YNLSSDFASSYTRIK
+561 YNLSSGIADSYTRIK

-604 VTGNFQGGDLTTMTV
+604 VTGNFQGGDLTTITV
-619 DSSSNGATYYVPN
+619 DSSINGATYYVPD
-632 GYYGFSQFSVEPYT
+632 GYYGFSQFSVEPYV

-662 ADNDYNGLG
+662 ADNEYNGLG

-700 NGSVVEAEYDAIY
+700 NGSVVEADYDAIY

>member
-13 AGIGPTVNTPTGA
+13 TGIGPTVNTPTGA

-47 SGFNGLSECNIIT
+47 SGFTGLSECNIIT
-60 EVPTQLNNQKI
+60 EVPTQINNQKV

-193 ALGSVIVNP
+193 ALGSVI
-202 IDGQEKRVSATNQEQ
+202 I
-217 TITADLPFYAL
+217 
-228 GSVIVNPID
+228 NPID

-256 PYYALGNVIVNAA
+256 PYYALGNVIVTAA

-339 VDSSTVTQVITSDK
+339 VDSSTVTQIITSDE

-360 INPYVLESKT
+360 INPYVLESKI
-370 VNPSWVDQTITS
+370 VNPSWVDQTITP

-456 NIAPYFLDSKTV
+456 NIAPYVLDSKTV

-478 SDVDGLSSVTVHK
+478 SDVDGLSSVTVNK
-491 AKLQTKSINNYTN
+491 AKLQTKNINNYTN
-504 ETTDISKTGKFVY
+504 ETTDISKTGKLVY

-534 IYTGRMTVDASTND
+534 IYTARMTVDASTND

-561 YNLSSDFASSYTRIK
+561 YNLSSDFASYDTRIK

-591 QAGNIKSGVTILG
+591 QSGNIKSGVTILG
-604 VTGNFQGGDLTTMTV
+604 VTGNFQGGDLTTITV
-619 DSSSNGATYYVPN
+619 DSSINSATYYVPN
-632 GYYGFSQFSVEPYT
+632 GYYGFSQFSVEPYV

-651 VNASTISQNIT
+651 VNASTISQRIT

-700 NGSVVEAEYDAIY
+700 NGSVVEAEYDEIY

>member
-1 MIIYENEELIIP
+1 MIIYENEELVIP
-13 AGIGPTVNTPTGA
+13 TGIGPTVNTPTGA
-26 VITEKKTVTI
+26 VITEKKAVTI

-47 SGFNGLSECNIIT
+47 SGFTGLSECNIIT
-60 EVPTQLNNQKI
+60 EVPTQINNQKV

-94 VTVQVSTPLPTLQTL
+94 VTVQVSTPLPTLQVL

-145 STNVIQ
+145 STDVIQ

-193 ALGSVIVNP
+193 ALGSVIINP
-202 IDGQEKRVSATNQEQ
+202 IN
-217 TITADLPFYAL
+217 
-228 GSVIVNPID
+228 

-277 SSDSQQVV
+277 SSDTQQVV

-298 VNPYIL
+298 VDPYIL
-304 DDKTVDSSTNSQ
+304 DDKTVDSSTATQ
-316 IITSSEDGL
+316 VITSSEDGL

-339 VDSSTVTQVITSDK
+339 VDSSTATQVITSDE

-370 VNPSWVDQTITS
+370 VNPSWVDQTITP

-430 TQAVNVDSSTNAQK
+430 TQSVNVDSSTNAQK

-478 SDVDGLSSVTVHK
+478 SDVDGLSSVTVRK

-504 ETTDISKTGKFVY
+504 ETTDISKTGKPVY

-534 IYTGRMTVDASTND
+534 IYTARMTVDASTND

-561 YNLSSDFASSYTRIK
+561 YNLSSDFANSYTRIR

-591 QAGNIKSGVTILG
+591 QPGNIKSGVSILG
-604 VTGNFQGGDLTTMTV
+604 VTGTFQGGDLTTMTV
-619 DSSSNGATYYVPN
+619 NPSTSPVTYSVPQ
-632 GYYGFSQFSVEPYT
+632 GYYGISQFTVQPYT
-646 LQDKT
+646 LQNKT
-651 VNASTISQNIT
+651 VTPSKSAQQIT
-662 ADNDYNGLG
+662 ADSQYNGLG
-671 TVTIKPVTASI
+671 TVTVNATTASV
-682 DSDIK
+682 DSNIQV
-687 ASNIK
+687 SNIK
-692 QGVTILGV
+692 NGVTILGV
-700 NGSVVEAEYDAIY
+700 TGSVIEAEYDEIY